1 MDGHCLTYF
10 NHLTVRTPRMY
21 ANRAE
26 APHST
31 HDPSRQRAEDWKFF
45 LVCRSTDQPHT
56 AMVFTFKT
64 ISSDC
69 IFYLPGFFFFFV
81 SLLLFFVPA
90 HHNHFTTIIFYS
102 ESFTLRLLH
111 RRTRFRIG
119 GSIGSQR
126 PRGQI
131 LERFGRIFLFFSL

>member
-1 MDGHCLTYF
+1 
-10 NHLTVRTPRMY
+10 
-21 ANRAE
+21 
-26 APHST
+26 
-31 HDPSRQRAEDWKFF
+31 
-45 LVCRSTDQPHT
+45 
-56 AMVFTFKT
+56 MVFPLKT

-69 IFYLPGFFFFFV
+69 RFYLPGFFCFV

-90 HHNHFTTIIFYS
+90 HHNHFTTITFYS

-131 LERFGRIFLFFSL
+131 LERFGRIFFFVLLSLVERAPFAVSKAGDPPSYIRIIPRKN

>member
-31 HDPSRQRAEDWKFF
+31 HDPSRQRAEDWKF
-45 LVCRSTDQPHT
+45 LSVSVYRSTTHCHGFHVEDYFVGLQ
-56 AMVFTFKT
+56 
-64 ISSDC
+64 ILSSR
-69 IFYLPGFFFFFV
+69 FFVFV

-90 HHNHFTTIIFYS
+90 HHNHFTTITFYS

-111 RRTRFRIG
+111 RRTRLRIG